1 VGPGPDRSGARRG
14 ATTGVGDEYLRVM
27 LPPPGEDGP
36 VLPLVENG
44 TLDYGTADMS
54 RLRTYTVRAFD
65 PGATDVTID
74 FVLHQHGAATTWSRS
89 AKPGNVV
96 GLNTPTGMYDAP
108 AILRWQILVADRAGL
123 PALARILDET
133 PPTVRT
139 RVVVEVPDAAHQLP
153 LSHHHADI
161 TWVHGGHG
169 HRPSRIEEIVRS
181 MPGPRGTSDRKRT
194 VSGRALSAEC
204 R

>member
-1 VGPGPDRSGARRG
+1 
-14 ATTGVGDEYLRVM
+14 M
-27 LPPPGEDGP
+27 LPPSGEDEP

-54 RLRTYTVRAFD
+54 RLRTCTVRAFD
-65 PGATDVTID
+65 PGATEVTID

-123 PALARILDET
+123 PALARILEQT

-161 TWVHGGHG
+161 TWVHGGNG
-169 HRPSRIEEIVRS
+169 HRPSRIEEIVLQARPARNIGS
-181 MPGPRGTSDRKRT
+181 ETYGKRT
-194 VSGRALSAEC
+194 GALGGVSLRNVSPAATCALALRVDPGLPS
-204 R
+204 